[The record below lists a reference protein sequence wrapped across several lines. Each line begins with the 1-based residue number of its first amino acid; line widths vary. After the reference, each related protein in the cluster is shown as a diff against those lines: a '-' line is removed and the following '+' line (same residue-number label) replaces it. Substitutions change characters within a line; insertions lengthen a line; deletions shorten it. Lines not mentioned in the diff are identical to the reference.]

1 MKKKILFS
9 SGGTGGHVF
18 PSISLINFF
27 KKKEYETIFVTD
39 KRGAKYVKKNFSLHK
54 IFDVSFP
61 TRVGFVNKRLLPTT
75 GITLPFLSYGGSS
88 IVGSAIIAGLILNLT
103 KKVPLNQDS
112 L

>member
-39 KRGAKYVKKNFSLHK
+39 KRGEKYVKK
-54 IFDVSFP
+54 IFLYIKYSMSVFQL
-61 TRVGFVNKRLLPTT
+61 G
-75 GITLPFLSYGGSS
+75 
-88 IVGSAIIAGLILNLT
+88 
-103 KKVPLNQDS
+103 QD